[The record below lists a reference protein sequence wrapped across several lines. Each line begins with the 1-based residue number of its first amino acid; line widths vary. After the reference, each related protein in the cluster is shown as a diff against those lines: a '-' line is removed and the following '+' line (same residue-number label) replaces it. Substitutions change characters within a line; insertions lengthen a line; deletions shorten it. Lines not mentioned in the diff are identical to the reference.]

1 MTQPLGIYI
10 HIPFC
15 RSKCAYCDF
24 CSVTGWDDKLLD
36 RYCKALETQMEEYFA
51 LQHPVVDTVYFGGGT
66 PSVLGGRRLARLLDS
81 LRSKVRLLSGAEITV
96 EVNPESC
103 DAALFKALKRA
114 GVNRISMGVQSA
126 DDGELRRIGRIHTFA
141 QAAQAV
147 ELCRQHCTDNISLD
161 IIYALPGQTLE
172 KYLDS
177 LDKLISLSPK
187 HISAY
192 ALKVEEGTPLWRE
205 NPELPDEDTQAD
217 MYLETV
223 RRLEQAGWQQYEISN
238 FAKPGFHSRHNSR
251 YWDLSPYLGLGC
263 AAHSWYGGQR
273 FQFTASIPDYVEG
286 VLGRRPILEEQD
298 ELAEGDRHG
307 EYVMLR
313 LRTCAGIDP
322 LEFRRRFNRDFAPYA
337 ARLEK
342 YRAAGYTEC
351 LPDGRWR
358 LTPTG
363 FLVSNPIIADVVWIC
378 RE

>member
-24 CSVTGWDDKLLD
+24 CSVTGWDDRLLD
-36 RYCKALETQMEEYFA
+36 RYCAALEAQMGEYFA
-51 LQHPVVDTVYFGGGT
+51 HHRPAVDTVYFGGGT
-66 PSVLGGRRLARLLDS
+66 PSVMGGKRIARLLEA
-81 LRSKVRLLSGAEITV
+81 LKNKVRLLERAEVTV

-103 DAALFKALKRA
+103 DEALFKALRKA

-126 DDGELRRIGRIHTFA
+126 DDGELRRIGRIHTFQ
-141 QAAQAV
+141 QAADAV
-147 ELCRQHCTDNISLD
+147 QMCRKYCTDNISLD

-172 KYLDS
+172 KYLES
-177 LDKLISLSPK
+177 LDKLMSLSPK

-223 RRLEQAGWQQYEISN
+223 KRLEQAGWKQYEISN
-238 FAKPGFHSRHNSR
+238 FAKPGFYSRHNSR

-263 AAHSWYGGQR
+263 AAHSYYDGQR
-273 FQFTASIPDYVEG
+273 FQFTSSIPDYVEG
-286 VLGRRPILEEQD
+286 VLGRRAILEEQD

-313 LRTCAGIDP
+313 LRTCEGIDP
-322 LEFRRRFNRDFAPYA
+322 REFTRRFDRDFAPYA
-337 ARLEK
+337 ARLER
-342 YRAAGYTEC
+342 YRSAGYTE
-351 LPDGRWR
+351 LLSDGRWR
-358 LTPTG
+358 LTATG

-378 RE
+378 KE

>member
-36 RYCKALETQMEEYFA
+36 RYCAALERQMGEYFTA
-51 LQHPVVDTVYFGGGT
+51 HAPAVDTVYFGGGT
-66 PSVLGGRRLARLLDS
+66 PSILGGKRLARLLES
-81 LRSKVRLLSGAEITV
+81 LKKRVRLLPGAEVTV

-103 DAALFKALKRA
+103 SPELFKTLKKA

-126 DDGELRRIGRIHTFA
+126 DEDELRRIGRVHTFA

-147 ELCRQHCTDNISLD
+147 SWCREHCTDNISLD
-161 IIYALPGQTLE
+161 IIYALPDQTLE

-177 LDKLISLSPK
+177 LDKLMGLSPK

-192 ALKVEEGTPLWRE
+192 ALKLEEGTPLWRE
-205 NPELPDEDTQAD
+205 NPALPDEDTQAD

-223 RRLEQAGWQQYEISN
+223 RRLQQAGWHQYEISN
-238 FAKPGFHSRHNSR
+238 FARPGFHSRHNSR

-263 AAHSWYGGQR
+263 AAHSFYGGQR
-273 FQFTASIPDYVEG
+273 FQFTDSIPDYVEG
-286 VLGRRPILEEQD
+286 VLGSRPILEEID

-307 EYVMLR
+307 EYLMLR
-313 LRTCAGIDP
+313 LRTCAGVDP
-322 LEFRRRFNRDFAPYA
+322 EQFTARFGRDFAPYA

-342 YRAAGYTEC
+342 YRAAGYTEQ

-358 LTPTG
+358 LTPRG